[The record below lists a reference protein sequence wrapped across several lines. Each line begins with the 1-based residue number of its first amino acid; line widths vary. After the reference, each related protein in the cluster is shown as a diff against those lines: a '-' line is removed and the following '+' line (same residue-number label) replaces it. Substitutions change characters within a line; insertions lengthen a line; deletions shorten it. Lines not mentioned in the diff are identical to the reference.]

1 MTPPKPQ
8 STIASELD
16 NPGGV
21 TTRGPRLLRQ
31 VIVKYVVNWPNRL
44 REMASFVGLEEEDH
58 QLIQDSAG
66 IVMDNAEGL
75 TEAVYDNFLKFP
87 ESRRFF
93 LTPEGEID
101 HDRVARRK
109 HSLVRWLRGTTKY
122 TIDESFAVALL
133 ATGISHSHPPTHRAH
148 LGPVPSRH
156 MIGAMSFTQTVIGEL
171 LRQEISDP
179 KLALKTSAAWNKLLI
194 LELDILL
201 AGYLTESTGDT

>member
-133 ATGISHSHPPTHRAH
+133 ATGISHSHPPRPPGPRALQTHDRSEVLYPDRHRRAAPPGNKRPQAGTEDQRRLEQATDSGAGH
-148 LGPVPSRH
+148 TAGRVPDRIH
-156 MIGAMSFTQTVIGEL
+156 
-171 LRQEISDP
+171 R
-179 KLALKTSAAWNKLLI
+179 
-194 LELDILL
+194 
-201 AGYLTESTGDT
+201 